1 VGCGSWEKKWN
12 FCGPYPQYLSKADAD
27 RRNQLMLESPSHSDG
42 DLLRLLSAGDEA
54 AFLEFYR
61 RHQGVVYRFALQM
74 SGKTEIAEEVTQD
87 VFMVVMGSAR
97 RYDSER
103 GSVTAFLYGIA
114 RHIVLRALERERPY
128 VTLLDDQDSE
138 YASRLP
144 AEDQD
149 LVSNLARNERVE
161 MLRKAVLA
169 LPPAYR
175 EVVVLCDLHERD
187 YAEAASALGCAIGTV
202 RSRLHRARALL
213 MEKLRAGERVAE
225 WKTTGSF

>member
-1 VGCGSWEKKWN
+1 MTNYWN
-12 FCGPYPQYLSKADAD
+12 FSGAGAECLSTADAD

-42 DLLRLLSAGDEA
+42 DLLRLLSTGDEG

-74 SGKTEIAEEVTQD
+74 SGKTEIAEEVAQE
-87 VFMVVMGSAR
+87 VFMVVMGSAK

-103 GSVTAFLYGIA
+103 GSVAAFLYGIA
-114 RHIVLRALERERPY
+114 RNIVLRALERERPY
-128 VTLLDDQDSE
+128 VTILDDAGSE
-138 YASRLP
+138 YASRLA
-144 AEDQD
+144 AEHQD
-149 LVSNLARNERVE
+149 LLGDLARNERIDT
-161 MLRKAVLA
+161 LRKAVLA

-213 MEKLRAGERVAE
+213 MEKLRAGERDAV
-225 WKTTGSF
+225 WKTTSSF

>member
-1 VGCGSWEKKWN
+1 
-12 FCGPYPQYLSKADAD
+12 
-27 RRNQLMLESPSHSDG
+27 MLDSPSHSDG
-42 DLLRLLSAGDEA
+42 DLLRLLSGGDEQ

-61 RHQGVVYRFALQM
+61 RHQGAVYRFALQM

-87 VFMVVMGSAR
+87 VFVGVMKLGR

-103 GSVTAFLYGIA
+103 GSVSAFLYGIA
-114 RHIVLRALERERPY
+114 RNFVLRALERERPY
-128 VTLLDDQDSE
+128 ITLLDDPAGD
-138 YASRLP
+138 YAGGVA
-144 AEDQD
+144 AEQ
-149 LVSNLARNERVE
+149 NIFGELARNERVE
-161 MLRKAVLA
+161 TLRKAVLA

-213 MEKLRAGERVAE
+213 AEKMRASERCAV
-225 WKTTGSF
+225 

>member
-1 VGCGSWEKKWN
+1 MTRKWN
-12 FCGPYPQYLSKADAD
+12 SSGFYPEYLSKADAD

-42 DLLRLLSAGDEA
+42 DLLRLLSAGNEG
-54 AFLEFYR
+54 AFIEFYR
-61 RHQGVVYRFALQM
+61 RHQGLVYRFALQM

-87 VFMVVMGSAR
+87 VFMAVMGSAS
-97 RYDSER
+97 YDSQR
-103 GSVTAFLYGIA
+103 GSVAAFLYGIA
-114 RHIVLRALERERPY
+114 RNMVLRALERERPY
-128 VTLLDDQDSE
+128 ITVLDDADSE
-138 YASRLP
+138 YASRLM

-149 LVSNLARNERVE
+149 LLGDLARNERIDT
-161 MLRKAVLA
+161 LRNAVLA

-213 MEKLRAGERVAE
+213 AEKMRAEERYAVYE
-225 WKTTGSF
+225 R

>member
-1 VGCGSWEKKWN
+1 MSRNLWN
-12 FCGPYPQYLSKADAD
+12 FSALRAESLSKADAD

-42 DLLRLLSAGDEA
+42 DLLRLLSGGDEK
-54 AFLEFYR
+54 AFVEFYR

-74 SGKTEIAEEVTQD
+74 SGKTEIAEEVTQE
-87 VFMVVMGSAR
+87 VFFVVINSAK

-103 GSVTAFLYGIA
+103 GSVLAFLYGIA
-114 RHIVLRALERERPY
+114 RNFVLRALERERPY
-128 VTLLDDQDSE
+128 LTILDDPAGDYAGRLAGEVAAEQDIFG
-138 YASRLP
+138 
-144 AEDQD
+144 D
-149 LVSNLARNERVE
+149 LAHNERIE
-161 MLRKAVLA
+161 TLRRAVLA

-213 MEKLRAGERVAE
+213 AEKMRAGERCAV
-225 WKTTGSF
+225 

>member
-1 VGCGSWEKKWN
+1 MAKSFWN
-12 FCGPYPQYLSKADAD
+12 LSARPGESLSKADAD
-27 RRNQLMLESPSHSDG
+27 RRRQLMLESPSHSDG
-42 DLLRLLSAGDEA
+42 DLLRLLSGGNEK

-87 VFMVVMGSAR
+87 VFLVVMNSGA

-103 GSVTAFLYGIA
+103 GSVAAFLYGIA
-114 RHIVLRALERERPY
+114 RNFVLRALERERPY
-128 VTLLDDQDSE
+128 LTVLDD
-138 YASRLP
+138 P
-144 AEDQD
+144 AGETQEVAAEHDVFGD
-149 LVSNLARNERVE
+149 LVQNERLE
-161 MLRKAVLA
+161 TLRKAVLA

-187 YAEAASALGCAIGTV
+187 YAEAATALGCAIGTV

-213 MEKLRAGERVAE
+213 AEKMRASERCAV
-225 WKTTGSF
+225 